1 LTMELTPV
9 ERDGIAGL
17 RAERQRESAVSVV
30 PGFYS
35 RLSEEA
41 EAHLIQESVGTGGAL
56 RDLGY
61 VLAVERPHAGHAH
74 VTVVELHLSAAHQSR
89 YEDVLDLLR
98 ERLRPTAYLVR
109 TDDCRLNATLLARGL
124 QVEAAALV
132 MLPQEAVETPAEAAT
147 PVAREPLTPT
157 LAGPGASGVLPSPED
172 AALVPFGLEHLPD
185 LEELLEAR
193 EAEHDLTGGHSHAPE
208 PHSHAATDPPSILA
222 ELETLAREGGN
233 WALLKAGRPVAV
245 VARLDG
251 GDGRHELLDLA
262 LARTDEDSLAWALER
277 CTDALR
283 GGGRLPAAVIDAGE
297 PGRRRIFRKAG
308 YYSAAAYM
316 VFYDPEAG
324 RPSVG
329 TMTLQDLRALLDSR
343 ERFRLVDVLGES
355 HWRAGHLPG
364 SEWMDFRGLAREAR
378 LRFKVDEPIVLYCD
392 GFT

>member
-1 LTMELTPV
+1 MELTSV
-9 ERDGIAGL
+9 ERDRIADL
-17 RAERQRESAVSVV
+17 RAERQRDTTISLV

-41 EAHLIQESVGTGGAL
+41 AAHLIQESVGAGGAL

-61 VLAVERPHAGHAH
+61 VLAVDRPHAGHTH

-132 MLPQEAVETPAEAAT
+132 MLPQEAVETPVGAAT
-147 PVAREPLTPT
+147 PVAREPLTPA
-157 LAGPGASGVLPSPED
+157 LAAPAASGVPPSPED
-172 AALVPFGLEHLPD
+172 AALVPFGPEHLPD
-185 LEELLEAR
+185 LEELLEKHGAV
-193 EAEHDLTGGHSHAPE
+193 HDLSGERSHAPASHSHAT
-208 PHSHAATDPPSILA
+208 ADPSSLLA
-222 ELETLAREGGN
+222 DLESLAREGGN
-233 WALLKAGRPVAV
+233 WALLRVGRPVAV
-245 VARLDG
+245 IARLDG

-262 LARTDEDSLAWALER
+262 LARTDDDSLAWALKR
-277 CTDALR
+277 CTAGLR
-283 GGGRLPAAVIDAGE
+283 RAGRRPAAVIDAGE
-297 PGRRRIFRKAG
+297 PARRRIFRKAG

-329 TMTLQDLRALLDSR
+329 TMTLQDLQALLDSR
-343 ERFRLVDVLGES
+343 EQFRLVDVLGEA
-355 HWRAGHLPG
+355 HWRTGHLPG
-364 SEWMDFRGLAREAR
+364 SEWVDFRGLAREAR
-378 LRFKVDEPIVLYCD
+378 RRFKVDEPLVLYCD